1 MGNGTLLHATPMT
14 HDLGTLVSLLGR
26 EHWRV
31 EAVTV
36 RLHVLRMAIGGD
48 WPGSLD
54 DADAGLADAV
64 DRLRHEELARAV
76 VANGCGVRYG
86 LDSEPT
92 LAALAAHAPD
102 DVAVELARVA
112 DGLAAAIEVARTT
125 AADVITHL
133 DDAPYERPMAPLTPT
148 RAAAIA
154 RLLQRVVPA
163 SLDAFLGLRV
173 G

>member
-1 MGNGTLLHATPMT
+1 MT
-14 HDLGTLVSLLGR
+14 NDLATLVTLLGR

-31 EAVTV
+31 ESVTV

-86 LDSEPT
+86 LECEPT
-92 LAALAAHAPD
+92 LAALAAHAPEEI
-102 DVAVELARVA
+102 ALELARLA
-112 DGLAAAIEVARTT
+112 DGLAAAVEAARTT
-125 AADVITHL
+125 ADEVITHL
-133 DDAPYERPMAPLTPT
+133 DDAAYDGATATPLTPT
-148 RAAAIA
+148 RATAIA
-154 RLLQRVVPA
+154 RVLQRVVPA
-163 SLDAFLGLRV
+163 SLDQFLAQRV